1 MFFSMTGYGR
11 VEKQLSNYSLVV
23 DIKSLNGRYF
33 DIIPRISESLCIH
46 ENKIIS
52 LVKKKCIRGKV
63 FLNISLK
70 SNNQSDNLYK
80 LNNKNFSNYF
90 SKVQQLQK
98 ALNRDGDYQPAIEH
112 LLKVPEIFE
121 PEDEVNVDENSKIL
135 FECIDKAINQLIA
148 HRKIEGADI
157 EKDILSKVKII
168 NNDIKKIVRL
178 SATTKAKELKR
189 IKEKINLVIP
199 ELDLEE
205 NRLYQEIGIIL
216 EKKDI
221 NEEINRLNSHISL
234 LKDFIAQSN
243 DDIGK
248 KINFLLQEIIREI
261 NTVGSKVENIKIKHL
276 VVDVKD
282 NVEKI
287 REQAQNIL

>member
-1 MFFSMTGYGR
+1 MLFSMTGYGR
-11 VEKQLSNYSLVV
+11 VEKQLSNYYLIV

-33 DIIPRISESLCIH
+33 DVVSRISESLCIH

-70 SNNQSDNLYK
+70 TNSQSSDLYRLNTENFNNY
-80 LNNKNFSNYF
+80 Y
-90 SKVQQLQK
+90 SKVKQLQK
-98 ALNRDGDYQPAIEH
+98 ALNKSENYQPTIEH

-121 PEDEVNVDENSKIL
+121 PRGNVNVEKNNKIL
-135 FECIDKAINQLIA
+135 FNCIDKAINQLVT
-148 HRKIEGADI
+148 HRKKEGKVI

-168 NNDIKKIVRL
+168 NEDIKKIVRL
-178 SATTKAKELKR
+178 SAVTKAQELER
-189 IKEKINLVIP
+189 IKSKINSVIP
-199 ELDLEE
+199 GLDLDE
-205 NRLYQEIGIIL
+205 NRMYQEVGILL

-221 NEEINRLNSHISL
+221 NEEISRLNGHISL
-234 LKDFIAQSN
+234 LKEFICKIN
-243 DDIGK
+243 GDIGK

-261 NTVGSKVENIKIKHL
+261 NTVGSKVESIKIKHL

>member
-70 SNNQSDNLYK
+70 SNNQSNNLYK